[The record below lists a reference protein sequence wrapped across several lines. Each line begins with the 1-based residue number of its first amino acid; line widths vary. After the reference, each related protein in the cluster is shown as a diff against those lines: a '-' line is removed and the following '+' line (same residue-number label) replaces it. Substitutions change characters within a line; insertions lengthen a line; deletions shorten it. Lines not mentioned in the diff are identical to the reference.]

1 MKETSIQELARMVC
15 DLPVN
20 GNIYV
25 QQYADSELFGITCLN
40 LFESDLIIISHF
52 GGGFSSMFDTSINNE
67 EKEIYSW
74 LQHAL
79 GIDNKEKIV
88 FVLTEKEVQDER
100 PLRKELWGVTFRVSQ
115 PGSPSY
121 RTLAISECPIFTARE
136 DTETWIN
143 DHRGMRY
150 DTAFYAEDCSDP
162 KPVLIDSWVNDNDD
176 DVTTDKPSAHNLK
189 ARIANLRDDIIS
201 NIASILKKN
210 NLSEIELDGMVKEP
224 AFVLWC
230 DDDGNWY
237 DSPVKNVSL
246 ESQGISIDVEDE
258 VENVSA
264 TLYSK
269 DMDVAFK
276 NPDWLE
282 SIRCNIREAV
292 QAKKLLKNDTQLSIF
307 KAWNCY
313 LNDNDGEEPCYA
325 SAHIRFKDD
334 GSEGEVI
341 ISLTDHSEETADR
354 VFHYARSLQELTE
367 LADTNPEATV
377 QNFIILILNS
387 YSDTIENI

>member
-15 DLPVN
+15 NLPVN

-52 GGGFSSMFDTSINNE
+52 GGGFASMFDTSTNNE
-67 EKEIYSW
+67 EKGMCSW
-74 LQHAL
+74 LQYAL
-79 GIDNKEKIV
+79 GTDSNEKIV
-88 FVLTEKEVQDER
+88 FVLTEEEVHGKR
-100 PLRKELWGVTFRVSQ
+100 PPRKELWGVTFRVNQ
-115 PGSPSY
+115 PGSPSC
-121 RTLAISECPIFTARE
+121 RTLAISECPIFNARE
-136 DTETWIN
+136 DAETWIN
-143 DHRGMRY
+143 EHQGMSY
-150 DTAFYAEDCSDP
+150 DSAFYAEDCSAP

-176 DVTTDKPSAHNLK
+176 VTATGKPSVHNFK

-201 NIASILKKN
+201 NIASILKEN

-237 DSPVKNVSL
+237 DSPVKTVSL

-269 DMDVAFK
+269 DMDVVFK
-276 NPDWLE
+276 NPNWLE
-282 SIRCNIREAV
+282 NICCNIREAV

-334 GSEGEVI
+334 GSEGKEIV
-341 ISLTDHSEETADR
+341 SFADYSEATADR
-354 VFHYARSLQELTE
+354 VLHYVRSLQELIE
-367 LADTNPEATV
+367 LADTDTEATV
-377 QNFIILILNS
+377 QNFIITDIYEFLNHV
-387 YSDTIENI
+387 